1 MLTEGNDYTA
11 TQVLNNCDLFIGRLL
26 YINTLEFLRTSKKTV
41 EDSLTQD
48 PRPTF
53 EIKGYIQ
60 SFGNGLINRVG
71 VVVQDSTA
79 HPSFHNKTVKRAFT
93 VRSSKSNKRSPLGVR
108 MLKTFVKWI
117 GTCSLKPFAEFI
129 RAAKERRNRQFEDDE
144 VQRFRVQT
152 HSLE

>member
-1 MLTEGNDYTA
+1 MSLLVLILLNIIFVFLTILLATTWGSIENVLCPVLELYVLTEGNDYIA

-79 HPSFHNKTVKRAFT
+79 HPSFHNKTEKSVHSTFFKVK
-93 VRSSKSNKRSPLGVR
+93 
-108 MLKTFVKWI
+108 
-117 GTCSLKPFAEFI
+117 
-129 RAAKERRNRQFEDDE
+129 
-144 VQRFRVQT
+144 
-152 HSLE
+152 